1 MNLYFWFFLLY
12 AVLITPVGVQVHVRV
27 GRGIHCRIRIQAAG
41 VPILRRWD
49 QADDQ
54 PEERLRTTD
63 IMKNWDLALAVGLL
77 RDGHIQRA
85 LQSLDWRGLELQ
97 AHLSFGDAAATAMIY
112 AALQTLLKT
121 IRYCCSLPVRGQIT
135 ADFEGKGTQISF
147 RCIAGARLGKITAEA
162 IRLWLAANGT
172 RAKRLMAEEENYAA
186 ASH

>member
-27 GRGIHCRIRIQAAG
+27 DRGIHYRIRIGAAG
-41 VPILRRWD
+41 VPVLRMWD
-49 QADDQ
+49 QADIQ
-54 PEERLRTTD
+54 PEERFRTTNL
-63 IMKNWDLALAVGLL
+63 MKNWNVAMAAELM
-77 RDGHIQRA
+77 RNGHIQRA
-85 LQSLDWRGLELQ
+85 LQSLEWRGLELQ
-97 AHLSFGDAAATAMIY
+97 AHLSFGDAAVTAMFY
-112 AALQTLLKT
+112 AALQTMMQT

-147 RCIAGARLGKITAEA
+147 RCIAGARLGRITAEA